1 MKPVFFTVKG
11 DGRGIASISNH
22 LSAIT
27 VHYRGENGEPS
38 GSGNDSIE
46 SITFKGRTVA
56 RTETAVLDE
65 EGKEVLRFT
74 ETGQEHVLHR
84 EDGLLENGLYTF
96 EEHTLYSDGSDTV
109 TKRST
114 RRIRFGEDG
123 TFCFAGRAA
132 GGITLSLTD
141 SEGAEI
147 TAFEPKEGEL
157 ETTVMNG
164 LNPEHPKVTL
174 RSQGGQAG
182 EPLDRG
188 QAVIGTID
196 WYNPKH
202 TPQDLTIRAVA
213 MKGMEVIDPYEGTL
227 EPGGGNEAKDTV
239 VWTIQD
245 AAPLS
250 GGSVSFAL
258 ALEDGAD
265 AAVLEVSVKDSE
277 GETVSAEKQVPVKQE
292 NCLTVCHELTG
303 SGKEQHEEEVSRFT
317 IRLWNRNGEELAG
330 TYTYTGSR
338 EGTLR
343 SGDTIELCGN
353 EFITIDPVFSGC
365 TYEVSRKEDGTGTE
379 EHQVSGKISEEGAAA
394 WFTREAADE
403 TERAVFVKGNAYYL
417 TETTAYS
424 DETQEISGRLSFAI
438 DEHGGIS
445 AVGGYDREARTV
457 VEKTDAVTGEWLA
470 GARMQLYRLPEKPG
484 GEETL
489 EAEWTTGEEAKVFDG
504 LEPGASYRLKEA
516 APPDGYGY
524 ALDMIFTVHEDGA
537 VGEIRMEDRPTRL
550 IVSKKDITNG
560 EELPGAHLQILDQKG
575 TVVEEWISGDT
586 PHEITGKLQADQTYT
601 LRETIPADGFVIAHA
616 ITFTISH
623 DGSVDYVE
631 MEDDTTKVR
640 IYKNRYVEAATPS
653 DALPAT
659 PSDAEDEE
667 PQAIP
672 VAGAVLQILNEDRTP
687 ALYQGKEMIFTTGET
702 FTLFEKQLISG
713 NTYWLHEIEPAPGY
727 GYSEDVKFTVSK
739 DGRIDVV
746 VMEDRQTKAVL
757 SKKAITGEEELPGC
771 EMRLVDENGVI
782 VDQWISGDTPHEITG
797 ILEADHT
804 YRLMEVNPAPGYAY
818 AKEVS
823 FTVNHD
829 GTVNQVEMRDDV
841 TKVEILKVDGRTGEP
856 LSGAQFE
863 ILDREGAVIESW
875 TSAEEPHRIYGKL
888 NAGESYTLH
897 EVSAPAGY
905 QKMADTVFTVN
916 DYADVLTIVA
926 ENTKRGGGG
935 GGTDYTIRLKKVD
948 EEGKALAG
956 AVFTVTG
963 ENGKPLAVTK
973 ENGGT
978 VFKVTVKNPQTLTVT
993 EVKAPDGYG
1002 ELKKSYRIRIPREG
1016 DAELLNGD
1024 ASFYQEEENSYAFCA
1039 VNEKTPE
1046 IPEKPKQPGIKG
1058 RITAEF
1064 DRGLYG
1070 LGKDRYRPGETDLS
1084 LTRTKTGDLPMEL
1097 AEITA
1102 IISASVFI
1110 IMVFLYRR
1118 RQNKN
1123 KTDKKK

>member
-1 MKPVFFTVKG
+1 M
-11 DGRGIASISNH
+11 
-22 LSAIT
+22 
-27 VHYRGENGEPS
+27 
-38 GSGNDSIE
+38 
-46 SITFKGRTVA
+46 
-56 RTETAVLDE
+56 
-65 EGKEVLRFT
+65 
-74 ETGQEHVLHR
+74 
-84 EDGLLENGLYTF
+84 
-96 EEHTLYSDGSDTV
+96 
-109 TKRST
+109 
-114 RRIRFGEDG
+114 
-123 TFCFAGRAA
+123 
-132 GGITLSLTD
+132 
-141 SEGAEI
+141 
-147 TAFEPKEGEL
+147 
-157 ETTVMNG
+157 
-164 LNPEHPKVTL
+164 
-174 RSQGGQAG
+174 
-182 EPLDRG
+182 
-188 QAVIGTID
+188 
-196 WYNPKH
+196 
-202 TPQDLTIRAVA
+202 
-213 MKGMEVIDPYEGTL
+213 
-227 EPGGGNEAKDTV
+227 
-239 VWTIQD
+239 
-245 AAPLS
+245 
-250 GGSVSFAL
+250 
-258 ALEDGAD
+258 
-265 AAVLEVSVKDSE
+265 
-277 GETVSAEKQVPVKQE
+277 
-292 NCLTVCHELTG
+292 
-303 SGKEQHEEEVSRFT
+303 
-317 IRLWNRNGEELAG
+317 
-330 TYTYTGSR
+330 
-338 EGTLR
+338 
-343 SGDTIELCGN
+343 
-353 EFITIDPVFSGC
+353 
-365 TYEVSRKEDGTGTE
+365 
-379 EHQVSGKISEEGAAA
+379 
-394 WFTREAADE
+394 
-403 TERAVFVKGNAYYL
+403 
-417 TETTAYS
+417 
-424 DETQEISGRLSFAI
+424 
-438 DEHGGIS
+438 
-445 AVGGYDREARTV
+445 
-457 VEKTDAVTGEWLA
+457 
-470 GARMQLYRLPEKPG
+470 
-484 GEETL
+484 
-489 EAEWTTGEEAKVFDG
+489 
-504 LEPGASYRLKEA
+504 
-516 APPDGYGY
+516 
-524 ALDMIFTVHEDGA
+524 
-537 VGEIRMEDRPTRL
+537 
-550 IVSKKDITNG
+550 
-560 EELPGAHLQILDQKG
+560 
-575 TVVEEWISGDT
+575 
-586 PHEITGKLQADQTYT
+586 
-601 LRETIPADGFVIAHA
+601 
-616 ITFTISH
+616 
-623 DGSVDYVE
+623 
-631 MEDDTTKVR
+631 
-640 IYKNRYVEAATPS
+640 
-653 DALPAT
+653 
-659 PSDAEDEE
+659 
-667 PQAIP
+667 
-672 VAGAVLQILNEDRTP
+672 
-687 ALYQGKEMIFTTGET
+687 
-702 FTLFEKQLISG
+702 
-713 NTYWLHEIEPAPGY
+713 
-727 GYSEDVKFTVSK
+727 
-739 DGRIDVV
+739 V